1 MKNSFL
7 IGIRDDGEFES
18 SSVSVAAGSR
28 LYIFS
33 DGLFEVSNPADT
45 EMLNLSGLIRQL
57 REAQSRSTDRLD
69 AILTGIRRWQGTD
82 LFDDDYSVI
91 EVSFV

>member
-45 EMLNLSGLIRQL
+45 EMLNRGSYDSFVMHS
-57 REAQSRSTDRLD
+57 REARIASMRSSPASDDGRVPTCS
-69 AILTGIRRWQGTD
+69 TTTIR
-82 LFDDDYSVI
+82 
-91 EVSFV
+91 